1 MSFAFFKSQIVTMST
16 PASIDQL
23 RESFNLRCEQFSM
36 WTTNKLWLKSRTWI
50 TIMTSKRNET
60 KRRFL
65 WLPRSDLGPKK
76 DGLFG
81 LERIRSRDVQ
91 YYSNCSFWRK
101 NYNLFKDSSR
111 SSYVAIFW
119 NVYFFRAKQLS
130 ILQPF
135 LIRSFIVVYF
145 CFDERS
151 NKLNKF

>member
-60 KRRFL
+60 KRRLL

-76 DGLFG
+76 DGLVLKEFDHVTCNIILIAASEEKIIICSKIL
-81 LERIRSRDVQ
+81 LEAVMWQFFETFI
-91 YYSNCSFWRK
+91 
-101 NYNLFKDSSR
+101 SSGQ
-111 SSYVAIFW
+111 
-119 NVYFFRAKQLS
+119 N
-130 ILQPF
+130 
-135 LIRSFIVVYF
+135 
-145 CFDERS
+145 
-151 NKLNKF
+151 N